1 MTNYLLFD
9 PRDASD
15 NEILGLTL
23 QDVRLELSKEEA
35 AESSAGNLPK
45 TNVSRTA
52 FLTTGLELEDR
63 Q

>member
-1 MTNYLLFD
+1 MNYLIFY
-9 PRDASD
+9 PRNVSD
-15 NEILGLTL
+15 NGNVGLTL

-35 AESSAGNLPK
+35 AESSAVNLPK
-45 TNVSRTA
+45 TNVSMTG